1 MMNINTAALYL
12 RLQLLEELE
21 GMLEG
26 MLRDQPEPAD
36 ALRYKE
42 TLLSIQTLIQS
53 KLDHSTE
60 EILKVGL
67 LMMFKTCRKHV
78 CQFVLE
84 SKMSMFC

>member
-36 ALRYKE
+36 ALRYQE
-42 TLLSIQTLIQS
+42 TQLSIDSHSIQT
-53 KLDHSTE
+53 
-60 EILKVGL
+60 
-67 LMMFKTCRKHV
+67 
-78 CQFVLE
+78 
-84 SKMSMFC
+84 

>member
-12 RLQLLEELE
+12 RLQLLEE
-21 GMLEG
+21 LEG